1 MSHMMC
7 PRRCPICNCTAII
20 EIFGKFKCL
29 HCGNTDFL
37 KPASKLSQIV
47 HFQGLDGE
55 FLPENVVSYD
65 QIKNFF
71 SEDTPSDDFSILSE
85 NNSCNYGY
93 IFKCFNLVHGNKV
106 LKNKLRDY
114 LLSEPNE
121 SCKKH
126 ILRWFDDEIL
136 SVFEYLSYLESPN
149 VDLRSIAIS
158 QFKRNRVL
166 LPDSELLSYFKSPN
180 KDLRSIAISQFKR
193 NQVQLP
199 DSELLSYLK
208 NPDKDLRSIAI
219 NQFKRNQVQLPD
231 SELLSYLKDPDKDLR
246 SIAISQFRKNGVNLP
261 EPEYLSFLESPY
273 DDLRLFAIDQ
283 YNDSQRIF
291 AVTKMLL
298 NVLEQD
304 PSVTCRAL
312 AFKLLM
318 EQKSSIETPLL
329 FRILEHA
336 LDARFR
342 LYAFKY
348 LLEQNVSIKITSIMV
363 ALNDNDKRIV
373 LHALNEAASIKDV
386 KFIEPIKRIY
396 YSTSD
401 VDLKPV
407 LIKTLCQFGKKTAKE
422 AKEMDSKKC
431 NLH

>member
-180 KDLRSIAISQFKR
+180 KDLRSIAIS
-193 NQVQLP
+193 
-199 DSELLSYLK
+199 
-208 NPDKDLRSIAI
+208 
-219 NQFKRNQVQLPD
+219 QFKRNQVQLPD

>member
-180 KDLRSIAISQFKR
+180 
-193 NQVQLP
+193 
-199 DSELLSYLK
+199 
-208 NPDKDLRSIAI
+208 
-219 NQFKRNQVQLPD
+219 
-231 SELLSYLKDPDKDLR
+231 KDLR